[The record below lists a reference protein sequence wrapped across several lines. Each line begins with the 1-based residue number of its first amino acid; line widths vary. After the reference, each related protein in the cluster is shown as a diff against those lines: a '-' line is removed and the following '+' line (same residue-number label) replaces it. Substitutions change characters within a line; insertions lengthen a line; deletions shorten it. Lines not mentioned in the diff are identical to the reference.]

1 MSIYSGFF
9 FNDFVNILH
18 VVFEV
23 IIYYYYKTLLFFGG
37 DHIRFFF
44 FLQKKLN
51 MKDGANF
58 KFYFFSTFVFLG
70 IHTQTV
76 RYPFAQAPT

>member
-9 FNDFVNILH
+9 LNDFVNILH

-37 DHIRFFF
+37 DHIRFF
-44 FLQKKLN
+44 LKKKKLST
-51 MKDGANF
+51 KDGAKF
-58 KFYFFSTFVFLG
+58 KFFFFSTFVFLG